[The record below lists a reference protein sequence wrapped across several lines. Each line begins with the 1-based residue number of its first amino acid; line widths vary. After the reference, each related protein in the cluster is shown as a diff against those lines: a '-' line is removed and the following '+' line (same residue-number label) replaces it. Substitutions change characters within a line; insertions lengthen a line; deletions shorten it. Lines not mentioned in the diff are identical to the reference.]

1 MSIKTTTRGTSS
13 PAAAS
18 PSAPVDAARA
28 SVPAANQIESHT
40 LVKTDFADAR
50 HTQIAE
56 AAYRRAQARGF
67 AAGEEW
73 QDWFEAER
81 AVDALLDREL

>member
-1 MSIKTTTRGTSS
+1 MSITINTRGTSS
-13 PAAAS
+13 PDAAS
-18 PSAPVDAARA
+18 PSGTEESARA
-28 SVPAANQIESHT
+28 TVPAANQIESHT

-56 AAYRRAQARGF
+56 AAYRRAQERGF
-67 AAGEEW
+67 TAGEEW

-81 AVDALLDREL
+81 AVDALFDPNL